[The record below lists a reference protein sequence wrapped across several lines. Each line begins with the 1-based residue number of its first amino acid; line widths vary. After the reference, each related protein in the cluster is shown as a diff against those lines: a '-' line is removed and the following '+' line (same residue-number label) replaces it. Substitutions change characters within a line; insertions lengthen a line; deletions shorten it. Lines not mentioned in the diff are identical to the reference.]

1 QAMSAKMNLITRL
14 RQLQALRVEQSTN
27 TLFSQGLSDGAQSG
41 PVPERPQR
49 GQFRRALRNRR
60 GMSCGARQMAL
71 AERVRMSWVQWR
83 QSLRRHPRRAAFIPV
98 QRVSQADFCQS
109 GNDLR

>member
-1 QAMSAKMNLITRL
+1 MLF
-14 RQLQALRVEQSTN
+14 LQE
-27 TLFSQGLSDGAQSG
+27 LSDGAQSG

-60 GMSCGARQMAL
+60 TMSCGARQMAL

-83 QSLRRHPRRAAFIPV
+83 RSLPRHARRLGGTDEGGEV
-98 QRVSQADFCQS
+98 GDFGAGDAETGAEVIKKGILSFLQVLARPS
-109 GNDLR
+109 MM